1 MRPVTWV
8 GRLLAGLLA
17 CAALSSC
24 YVPDNFGS
32 EIRITKEGNYG
43 ISFNGELIWAPMYG
57 QLARGEM
64 TAETAAE
71 QIPQFMSALKED
83 KNFQSVTSLG
93 RGRFQVR
100 YDRRGVFDRTQM
112 ISFVRRTY
120 RIFQIRANED
130 GKVSFFG
137 SKAGATHAAQ
147 LEAARLQTRG
157 LLRVVTDAEVL
168 SHNAT
173 SVRPSPMP
181 GYVMYDWNVES
192 FRQPAPSLVLQ
203 LNRTLPTTGPGLT

>member
-1 MRPVTWV
+1 MMYRV
-8 GRLLAGLLA
+8 GKAFLGFVICFSLA
-17 CAALSSC
+17 SC

-32 EIRITKEGNYG
+32 EIRITKDGSYG
-43 ISFNGELIWAPMYG
+43 ISFNGELIWAPLYG

-64 TAETAAE
+64 SPETAAE

-83 KNFQSVTSLG
+83 KNFKSVTSLG
-93 RGRFQVR
+93 KGRFDVRYDQRGRF
-100 YDRRGVFDRTQM
+100 DRTKM
-112 ISFVRRTY
+112 ISFVRRNY

-137 SKAGATHAAQ
+137 SKSGATYADQ
-147 LEAARLQTRG
+147 LEASRLQTRG
-157 LLRVVTDAEVL
+157 LLRIVTDAEVL

-173 SVRPSPMP
+173 SVRPAPMP
-181 GYVMYDWNVES
+181 GYAMYDWKVES
-192 FRQPAPSLVLQ
+192 FRQPAPKLILQ